1 MMTDSEILAAVDKA
15 LDEYKGQVTVI
26 EQAVGALIL
35 GRRLGWRVTYL
46 VHGGQTINRYQNILG
61 LKFREVLPEV
71 GEASQKSVAWRIV
84 KAAGKFWDVIKRRVV
99 LPELKDKA
107 QVLE

>member
-35 GRRLGWRVTYL
+35 GRRLGW
-46 VHGGQTINRYQNILG
+46 G
-61 LKFREVLPEV
+61 LRCSQPEC
-71 GEASQKSVAWRIV
+71 
-84 KAAGKFWDVIKRRVV
+84 
-99 LPELKDKA
+99 
-107 QVLE
+107 